1 MRRTGDNRDDR
12 PSRLSI
18 FLRRRRRMVRPL
30 ALAIVLLAVAAGGAV
45 VVRDMKSEE
54 RFAPIRARLV
64 SMLPLRITDI
74 QVSGRVLT
82 NEAALRGAL
91 GVHVGDPVLGFS
103 VEGARERIDTL
114 PFVDHSVVERHLP
127 GTIVVRL
134 TERSP
139 FAVWQNQGHFMLIDR
154 AGNQVRDQGMTGKDA
169 QAFMQLPLVVGLG
182 ANTAASPLI
191 DALAGQ
197 PVVRDHVAAAVRV
210 GLRRW
215 NLVLRDGTN
224 VLLPEGEEIPAL
236 KRLANLQ
243 AAMKLLDRPVI
254 SIDLRLPDRMVVEQ
268 PPPANPAAD
277 PAANGQPAANPQAPA
292 TPGTPKPAASHDG
305 AAPAA
310 TGNAPPPRATL
321 RAPPADQRAPTHAPA
336 AGPHGLPSPVSALA
350 PPTALPSPSSGQAQ
364 PRKALPPP
372 VPNLPPNGEPEARRR
387 A

>member
-30 ALAIVLLAVAAGGAV
+30 GLAIVLAVVGAGGVV

-74 QVSGRVLT
+74 QISGRVLT
-82 NEAALRGAL
+82 NETALRDAL
-91 GVHVGDPVLGFS
+91 GVRVGDAVLGFS
-103 VEGARERIDTL
+103 VEGARERIDAL

-139 FAVWQNQGHFMLIDR
+139 FAVWQNQGRFMLIDR

-182 ANTAASPLI
+182 ANTAAGALI
-191 DALAGQ
+191 DALAAQ

-215 NLVLRDGTN
+215 NLVLRDGTT
-224 VLLPEGEEIPAL
+224 VLLPEGEELPAL
-236 KRLANLQ
+236 KRLADLQ

-268 PPPANPAAD
+268 PPPADATAAD
-277 PAANGQPAANPQAPA
+277 QPA
-292 TPGTPKPAASHDG
+292 S
-305 AAPAA
+305 
-310 TGNAPPPRATL
+310 APPPSGGPKPPAHDATAPTGTGNGNATGTSPPPRPAPRATAAAED
-321 RAPPADQRAPTHAPA
+321 RAPRPPPA
-336 AGPHGLPSPVSALA
+336 AQHGLPPPVSALA
-350 PPTALPSPSSGQAQ
+350 PPTAFPSSSPSGQAQ

>member
-30 ALAIVLLAVAAGGAV
+30 GLAIVLLAAGAGGAV

-54 RFAPIRARLV
+54 QFAPIRARLV

-82 NEAALRGAL
+82 SEAALRDAL

-103 VEGARERIDTL
+103 VEGARERIDAL

-139 FAVWQNQGHFMLIDR
+139 FAVWQNQGRFMLIDR

-182 ANTAASPLI
+182 ANEAAAPLI
-191 DALAGQ
+191 DALTGQ

-215 NLVLRDGTN
+215 NLVLRDGTT

-236 KRLANLQ
+236 KRLTDLQ

-268 PPPANPAAD
+268 PPPAD
-277 PAANGQPAANPQAPA
+277 PAANGQPAANPQAPT
-292 TPGTPKPAASHDG
+292 TPGAPKPAATPHDG
-305 AAPAA
+305 TAPAA
-310 TGNAPPPRATL
+310 SAGNGSAPPPKA
-321 RAPPADQRAPTHAPA
+321 APRVPPTDQRAPSHAPA
-336 AGPHGLPSPVSALA
+336 AAPHGLPPPVSALA
-350 PPTALPSPSSGQAQ
+350 PPAAFPSTPSGQAQ